1 MQSKIEQQVM
11 AAVGT
16 AYVARQLV
24 SATAL
29 KLYVCAAAL
38 VALAQLVWVERVFTN
53 FSQVGLSQAVT
64 FMYAAVLNTDLLV
77 QAALLALVVAGISL
91 MRDLVRSVANPTP
104 AF

>member
-29 KLYVCAAAL
+29 KLYVCAL
-38 VALAQLVWVERVFTN
+38 SLFALARLVWVERVFEN
-53 FSQVGLSQAVT
+53 FSQVGLGHAARFLMEAV
-64 FMYAAVLNTDLLV
+64 MNTNFVVQIALV
-77 QAALLALVVAGISL
+77 VLVVAGVSL
-91 MRDLVRSVANPTP
+91 MRDLLRLTDRSYAL
-104 AF
+104 